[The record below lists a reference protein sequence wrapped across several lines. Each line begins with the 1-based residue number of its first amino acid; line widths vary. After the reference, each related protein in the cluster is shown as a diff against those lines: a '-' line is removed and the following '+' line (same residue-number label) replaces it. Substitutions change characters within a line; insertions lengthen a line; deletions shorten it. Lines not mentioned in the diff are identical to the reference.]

1 MVPLFS
7 PFGSPSS
14 GGGEAAD
21 VDALCSPPPEPG
33 PPVGRGGG
41 GGPFSENNAVTVED
55 REAAQ
60 LRAAEI
66 AVAAGRLTED
76 DLRELR
82 EFNEEREIES
92 DGEGGVRE

>member
-1 MVPLFS
+1 M
-7 PFGSPSS
+7 
-14 GGGEAAD
+14 
-21 VDALCSPPPEPG
+21 
-33 PPVGRGGG
+33 
-41 GGPFSENNAVTVED
+41 ED